1 MLTIRRVLRFIQ
13 ITDTHI
19 GPTEDFTLY
28 GKQPL
33 PIFRRLIDQINALP
47 FPIDFVLHT
56 GDVVDDLSA
65 ASYELYRD
73 AIDALRVPI
82 HHVAGNHD
90 NAELL
95 QTMVMAID
103 EPIARLDYAFE
114 AGGTRFIVLDSRGP
128 VDPCGLL
135 EPSQL
140 DWLREECTPAGPPLV
155 IAMHHALVPL
165 DTPWLDAP
173 PPDWGEGRHMYVD
186 NAAEVRA
193 ILSPARKRIR
203 AVLSGHV
210 HGDFNVMRDGIL
222 YAPAGSTFGPLLTL
236 PNTDAVAADDAQGG
250 MYRIISIDND
260 QITIR
265 PRRIAL

>member
-1 MLTIRRVLRFIQ
+1 MLRFIQ

-28 GKQPL
+28 GKRPL
-33 PIFRRLIDQINALP
+33 PIFRRVIDEINALP

-65 ASYELYRD
+65 DSYELYRE
-73 AIDALRVPI
+73 AIDELRVPI
-82 HHVAGNHD
+82 HHVVGNHD
-90 NAELL
+90 SAELL
-95 QTMVMAID
+95 QTMIMEID
-103 EPIARLDYAFE
+103 EPIERLDYAFE
-114 AGGTRFIVLDSRGP
+114 AGGVRFIVLDSRGAD
-128 VDPCGLL
+128 DPGGHLQ
-135 EPSQL
+135 PAQL

-155 IAMHHALVPL
+155 IAVHHSLVPL

-173 PPDWGEGRHMYVD
+173 PPGWNGKHMFVD

-193 ILSPARKRIR
+193 VLSPARERIR

-210 HGDFNVMRDGIL
+210 HGSFDVLRDGIL
-222 YAPAGSTFGPLLTL
+222 YAPASSTFGPLLTL

-250 MYRIISIDND
+250 LYRIISIDND

-265 PRRIAL
+265 PRRVPL